1 MAAASA
7 RGSARLRTSSS
18 PTIDPDGIPTA
29 YTVWLVSTGVPNR
42 QYTSAAYSRTVPD
55 TITPKYP
62 PLTSADI
69 CRSYS
74 PAAHHA
80 GLRHPR
86 GLPRWIVHLC
96 SPSRR
101 IVHPYDPPCRIAHP
115 LGLPH
120 RIVHPCG
127 PSRRIAHPLGLPHRI
142 VHPCGP
148 STPVPGLYDPF
159 YICSKIYFLFPSET
173 ILVSLFYIFFAP
185 KYISMKY
192 IFYFL
197 QKLF

>member
-7 RGSARLRTSSS
+7 RGSVRLRTSSS
-18 PTIDPDGIPTA
+18 PTIAPDGIPTA
-29 YTVWLVSTGVPNR
+29 YTVWPVSTGVPNR

-62 PLTSADI
+62 SLISADI

-80 GLRHPR
+80 GLRILAARHSGSCTPTTRHAGLRTLSAYHIRSCTPAAHHAGLRTLSAYRTGSCAPAVPPR
-86 GLPRWIVHLC
+86 RF
-96 SPSRR
+96 
-101 IVHPYDPPCRIAHP
+101 
-115 LGLPH
+115 
-120 RIVHPCG
+120 
-127 PSRRIAHPLGLPHRI
+127 
-142 VHPCGP
+142 
-148 STPVPGLYDPF
+148 PGCM
-159 YICSKIYFLFPSET
+159 IHFL
-173 ILVSLFYIFFAP
+173 FAP
-185 KYISMKY
+185 KYISIEY

>member
-80 GLRHPR
+80 GLRILAAYRAGSCTSAAHHAGSCTPTTRHAGLRTLSAYHIRSCTPAAHHAGLRTLSAYRTGSCAPAVPPR
-86 GLPRWIVHLC
+86 RF
-96 SPSRR
+96 
-101 IVHPYDPPCRIAHP
+101 
-115 LGLPH
+115 
-120 RIVHPCG
+120 
-127 PSRRIAHPLGLPHRI
+127 
-142 VHPCGP
+142 
-148 STPVPGLYDPF
+148 PGCMIHF
-159 YICSKIYFLFPSET
+159 
-173 ILVSLFYIFFAP
+173 FFAP

-197 QKLF
+197 

>member
-7 RGSARLRTSSS
+7 RGSARLQTSSS

-29 YTVWLVSTGVPNR
+29 YTVWPVSTGVPNR
-42 QYTSAAYSRTVPD
+42 RYTSAAYSRTVPD

-74 PAAHHA
+74 PTAHHA

-127 PSRRIAHPLGLPHRI
+127 PS
-142 VHPCGP
+142 
-148 STPVPGLYDPF
+148 TPFPGLHGPF
-159 YICSKIYFLFPSET
+159 ILCPKIYFHKIYFLFPSET
-173 ILVSLFYIFFAP
+173 ILVSLFHIFNKQTPLSPPLFL
-185 KYISMKY
+185 ST
-192 IFYFL
+192 FYRPPA
-197 QKLF
+197 